1 MLKTSL
7 EKLLLEIPDLKK
19 LDYLDPIFKN
29 WIEKFK
35 RLVKK
40 EFGENSP
47 ELSSLNRIT
56 FWIWY
61 SPAYEGRNGVT
72 KEEYEK
78 NVFIKGLKEAELLLN
93 DLIEE
98 AKGRLS
104 LETSSSTQGKFSKI
118 FISHSKKDK
127 DIVDEIIDGLLLIGV
142 EPKQIFCT
150 SIAGYGIELGED
162 FLERIKNELNGEVLV
177 IFVLTEN
184 YYSSPVCLCEMGATW
199 VQTKYHIPC
208 VVAPFSFEDI
218 KGVIPNTQGLKIT
231 DKFGWNSLKT
241 KLEEKLE
248 IEPKQSSIWENGRDK
263 ILARLDNILRLKK
276 AP

>member
-1 MLKTSL
+1 MLKNSL
-7 EKLLLEIPDLKK
+7 EKIHREISALIE
-19 LDYLDPIFKN
+19 LDHLDPIFKN

-40 EFGENSP
+40 EFGDNSA
-47 ELSSLNRIT
+47 ELSSFNSIT

-61 SPAYEGRNGVT
+61 SPGYEGRDGIT
-72 KEEYEK
+72 KEEYER
-78 NVFIKGLKEAELLLN
+78 NVFTKGLKEAELLLN

-98 AKGRLS
+98 AEGRTS
-104 LETSSSTQGKFSKI
+104 LETSTQGKLSKI

-127 DIVDEIIDGLLLIGV
+127 NIVEEIIDGLFLIGV
-142 EPKQIFCT
+142 ESKQIFCT

-199 VQTKYHIPC
+199 VQTKYHIPF
-208 VVAPFSFEDI
+208 VVPPFSFEDI

-248 IEPKQSSIWENGRDK
+248 IAPKQSSIWENGRDK
-263 ILARLDNILRLKK
+263 ILTRLDNILRLKK